1 MAVVKRV
8 DGETLWLKKYR
19 YVMQLAESKQAGPK
33 YRADLEKDIMN
44 ELGRL
49 RANARTI
56 MSGRTFKVTGTNTLY
71 VLPNGHKVLYFS
83 DEAGLN
89 NTVYYEFEEDCH
101 ARLYRRWMNL
111 SYEER
116 NKDNFIVLK
125 RGNMKQ
131 TVTPKP
137 IKKKSLK

>member
-1 MAVVKRV
+1 M
-8 DGETLWLKKYR
+8 
-19 YVMQLAESKQAGPK
+19 
-33 YRADLEKDIMN
+33 
-44 ELGRL
+44 
-49 RANARTI
+49 
-56 MSGRTFKVTGTNTLY
+56 
-71 VLPNGHKVLYFS
+71 LYFS

-101 ARLYRRWMNL
+101 ARMYKKWMNL

-125 RGNMKQ
+125 RGDMKQ